1 MKQLGGESR
10 AKFFQV
16 DVTDSDTIEAA
27 VKGTMEWVGKTN
39 ASLGGIIPAAG
50 VGIPG
55 LVRDPFPR
63 IKGGFEKELQD

>member
-1 MKQLGGESR
+1 MKELGGESR

-16 DVTDSDTIEAA
+16 DVTDSETIEAA
-27 VKGTMEWVGKTN
+27 VKGTMEWVEKRK

-55 LVRDPFPR
+55 LV
-63 IKGGFEKELQD
+63 